1 MIETRQMS
9 FEDIKPKRLTKYM
22 QILEIIDKR
31 EMTAR
36 EIEREMNRKGYSKYF
51 DMNHVRPRLTELV
64 NEYHELVECGT
75 KVDYVT
81 KKNVAVYR
89 KATEEEKMISREY
102 ATYTKYLLG
111 GNYGRRTFKRDKRKL
126 QKNKVA
132 KTILL

>member
-22 QILEIIDKR
+22 QILEIINNR

-36 EIEREMNRKGYSKYF
+36 EIETEMNKHGYSKYF

-64 NEYHELVECGT
+64 YEYHELIECGT

-81 KKNVAVYR
+81 NKSVAVYR
-89 KATEEEKMISREY
+89 KATAEEKMMAENMQHIPNIE
-102 ATYTKYLLG
+102 
-111 GNYGRRTFKRDKRKL
+111 
-126 QKNKVA
+126 
-132 KTILL
+132 

>member
-1 MIETRQMS
+1 MITQQTRQLS

-22 QILEIIDKR
+22 QILEIIGSR

-36 EIEREMNRKGYSKYF
+36 EIETEMNSRKYSKYF

-75 KVDYVT
+75 KEDYLT

-89 KATEEEKMISREY
+89 RATEVEKMMLENENH
-102 ATYTKYLLG
+102 YTI
-111 GNYGRRTFKRDKRKL
+111 D
-126 QKNKVA
+126 
-132 KTILL
+132 

>member
-22 QILEIIDKR
+22 QILEIISDR

-36 EIEREMNRKGYSKYF
+36 EIEDEMNKRRYSKYF

-64 NEYHELVECGT
+64 NEYNELVECGT

-81 KKNVAVYR
+81 KKSVAVYR
-89 KATEEEKMISREY
+89 KTTEEEKMISENMQHIPQ
-102 ATYTKYLLG
+102 L
-111 GNYGRRTFKRDKRKL
+111 
-126 QKNKVA
+126 
-132 KTILL
+132 

>member
-22 QILEIIDKR
+22 QILEIIGNR

-36 EIEREMNRKGYSKYF
+36 EIEDEMNKKGYSKYF

-64 NEYHELVECGT
+64 NEYHELIECRT

-81 KKNVAVYR
+81 KKSVAVYK
-89 KATEEEKMISREY
+89 KATEQEKMEAENMQHIPNIE
-102 ATYTKYLLG
+102 
-111 GNYGRRTFKRDKRKL
+111 
-126 QKNKVA
+126 
-132 KTILL
+132 

>member
-1 MIETRQMS
+1 MITHETRQMS

-22 QILEIIDKR
+22 QILEIIGNR

-36 EIEREMNRKGYSKYF
+36 EIEDEMNKKGYSKYF

-64 NEYHELVECGT
+64 NEYHELIECGT

-89 KATEEEKMISREY
+89 KATEEEKMIAE
-102 ATYTKYLLG
+102 
-111 GNYGRRTFKRDKRKL
+111 NMQHIPNID
-126 QKNKVA
+126 
-132 KTILL
+132 